1 MVGSQVKTCSVNDG
15 SLEGNIL
22 IWHPIMYFH
31 SCASG
36 KVQMGWYCDVEVNE
50 AH

>member
-22 IWHPIMYFH
+22 IWHPITYFH
-31 SCASG
+31 SCG